1 MKQMTIILMFY
12 VIGSVIGV
20 LINLRFLLPAAYFD
34 LKNAWGYLGALKTMG
49 YHLIRISI
57 LSCVA
62 FFVSWISVGYFVIH
76 YDNFKSELENMR
88 L

>member
-1 MKQMTIILMFY
+1 MLWMFY
-12 VIGSVIGV
+12 VIGGVIGV
-20 LINLRFLLPAAYFD
+20 LINFRFLLPAAYFD
-34 LKNAWGYLGALKTMG
+34 LKNALGFCGAIKTIG
-49 YHLIRISI
+49 YHLIRILI

-76 YDNFKSELENMR
+76 YDNLKSELERMK